1 MQTAMIRKKIRHAF
15 EGWSIF
21 LEAGE
26 SVGFGVTTQVP
37 IIPATNWN
45 VTTHMSGVMRD
56 HARQL
61 TMR

>member
-1 MQTAMIRKKIRHAF
+1 MIRKKIRHAR

-26 SVGFGVTTQVP
+26 GVGLGNTTQKP

-45 VTTHMSGVMRD
+45 VTTHTSGDMRD
-56 HARQL
+56 NPRRL
-61 TMR
+61 MMR